1 MDQTKIWDYF
11 QNEEEVASVAFN
23 ARPRYEFLA
32 NQAIAGMSVLN
43 IGVGRGGLEDI
54 LITKGIIV
62 SCLDPREAAINKIRE
77 QYAFGERAQV
87 GFSQDIPFPD
97 NQFDIV
103 VMSEVLE
110 HLTDEVIQA
119 TLIEVKRVLKLGGRF
134 IGSVP
139 ADEKLLDNRVMCP
152 HCGEHFHRW
161 GHQQTFNEQSLKSL
175 LTQQF
180 DNITIT
186 RHFFAEVRTL
196 NWKGQ
201 ISWLFKKMLLRLG
214 VKGSG
219 ETFFFSADKL

>member
-1 MDQTKIWDYF
+1 MEQTKIWDYF
-11 QNEEEVASVAFN
+11 QNDTEVASIAFN

-32 NQAIAGMSVLN
+32 NQATAGMSVLN
-43 IGVGRGGLEDI
+43 IGVGRGGLEAL
-54 LITKGIIV
+54 LITKGVIV
-62 SCLDPREAAINKIRE
+62 SCLDPSEAAIDKIRE
-77 QYAFGERAQV
+77 QYALGERARV
-87 GFSQDIPFPD
+87 GFSQNMPFTD

-110 HLTDEVIQA
+110 HLTNEVIQA
-119 TLIEVKRVLKLGGRF
+119 TLIEVKRVLKTGGRF

-161 GHQQTFNEQSLKSL
+161 GHQQTFSVQSLKSL

-180 DNITIT
+180 DNTTIT
-186 RHFFAEVRTL
+186 RHFFGEVRTL
-196 NWKGQ
+196 NWKG
-201 ISWLFKKMLLRLG
+201 RLG
-214 VKGSG
+214 WFLKKLLIRLGIKGNG